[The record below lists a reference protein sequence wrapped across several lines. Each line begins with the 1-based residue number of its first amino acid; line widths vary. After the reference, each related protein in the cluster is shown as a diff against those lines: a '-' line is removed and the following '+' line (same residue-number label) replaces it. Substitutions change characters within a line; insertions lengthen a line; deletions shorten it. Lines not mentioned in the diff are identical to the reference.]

1 MRIYIFALTTILL
14 IGCGG
19 GGGGG
24 SAPAPAPTPTNQAP
38 TISSSSSF
46 NAAENQTSIG
56 SVTASDPEGNSLTY
70 SISGSEINI
79 SSSGVLTFASA
90 PDFET
95 KSSYSAEVSI
105 SDGSLSTSQDI
116 IVSIN
121 DSDCEFDTMASFDY
135 CEFE

>member
-1 MRIYIFALTTILL
+1 MSLITILL
-14 IGCGG
+14 ISCGG
-19 GGGGG
+19 GGGSG
-24 SAPAPAPTPTNQAP
+24 SAPAPVPSNQAP
-38 TISSSSSF
+38 IISSSPSF

-56 SVTASDPEGNSLTY
+56 SLTASDPEGNSLTY

-79 SSSGVLTFASA
+79 SSSGVLTFALV

-95 KSSYSAEVSI
+95 KSSYAAEVSV
-105 SDGSLSTSQDI
+105 SDGSLSATQDI
-116 IVSIN
+116 TVSIN

>member
-1 MRIYIFALTTILL
+1 MRIHIYALTTIFL

-24 SAPAPAPTPTNQAP
+24 SAPAATPTPSNQAP
-38 TISSSSSF
+38 AISSSPSF

-56 SVTASDPEGNSLTY
+56 SLTASDTEGNSLTY

-79 SSSGVLTFASA
+79 STSGVLTFASA

-95 KSSYSAEVSI
+95 KSSYSAEVSV
-105 SDGSLSTSQDI
+105 SDGSLSATQDI
-116 IVSIN
+116 TVSIN

>member
-1 MRIYIFALTTILL
+1 MRIHIYALTTIFL

-24 SAPAPAPTPTNQAP
+24 SSPSAPQNQAP
-38 TISSSSSF
+38 AISSSPSF

-56 SVTASDPEGNSLTY
+56 SLTASDPEGNSLTY

-79 SSSGVLTFASA
+79 SSSGVLIFASV

-95 KSSYSAEVSI
+95 KSSYSAEVSV
-105 SDGSLSTSQDI
+105 SDGSLSATQDI
-116 IVSIN
+116 TVSIN